1 MTGVQTC
8 ALPIVLWVVR
18 SPPEDPAKYFLPRP
32 EPDLDALLPDGFLDR
47 TAGRGMV
54 VKMWAPQVEVLRH
67 AATGAFVTHCG
78 WNSVLEAA
86 SAGVPMLCWP
96 QYAEQ
101 WANKVFVVD
110 EMKLGVVMEG
120 YDEELVK
127 AEEVEK
133 KVRLVMESGEGE
145 KLRARLASA
154 KEKAAE
160 ALADGGPSRLA
171 FAEFLKDLK
180 LQK

>member
-1 MTGVQTC
+1 M
-8 ALPIVLWVVR
+8 
-18 SPPEDPAKYFLPRP
+18 PRP
-32 EPDLDALLPDGFLDR
+32 PPDLDALLPEGFLER
-47 TAGRGMV
+47 TRDRGMV
-54 VKMWAPQVEVLRH
+54 LKMWAPQVEVLRH
-67 AATGAFVTHCG
+67 TATGAFMTHCG

-101 WANKVFVVD
+101 RLNKVFVVD
-110 EMKLGVVMEG
+110 EIKAGVVMEG

-127 AEEVEK
+127 ADEVEK
-133 KVRLVMESGEGE
+133 KVRLVLESEEGE
-145 KLRARLASA
+145 KLRERLAMA

-160 ALADGGPSRLA
+160 AMADSGLSQTA

-180 LQK
+180 LTE

>member
-1 MTGVQTC
+1 M
-8 ALPIVLWVVR
+8 
-18 SPPEDPAKYFLPRP
+18 
-32 EPDLDALLPDGFLDR
+32 DALLPEGFLER
-47 TAGRGMV
+47 TKGRGMV

-96 QYAEQ
+96 LYAEQ
-101 WANKVFVVD
+101 RLNKVFVVD
-110 EMKLGVVMEG
+110 EMKAGVLVDG
-120 YDEELVK
+120 YDEGMVT

-133 KVRLVMESGEGE
+133 KVRLVMESEEGE
-145 KLRARLASA
+145 KLWERLALA

-160 ALADGGPSRLA
+160 ALADGGPSRVA
-171 FAEFLKDLK
+171 FEEFLSDLK
-180 LQK
+180 LAK

>member
-1 MTGVQTC
+1 
-8 ALPIVLWVVR
+8 
-18 SPPEDPAKYFLPRP
+18 
-32 EPDLDALLPDGFLDR
+32 
-47 TAGRGMV
+47 MV

-96 QYAEQ
+96 LYAEQ
-101 WANKVFVVD
+101 RLNKVFVVG
-110 EMKLGVVMEG
+110 EMKAGAVVDG
-120 YDEELVK
+120 YDEEMVT

-133 KVRLVMESGEGE
+133 KVRLVMESEEGE
-145 KLRARLASA
+145 KLRERLALA

-160 ALADGGPSRLA
+160 ALADSGLSRVA
-171 FAEFLKDLK
+171 FEEFLNDLK
-180 LQK
+180 LAK